1 MLGSIFVGNS
11 DLIGQYIAPAEPMAT
26 APCLAQYEHDSHLGN
41 PCQVARPPSV
51 KDPAAFATKVA
62 TEAVEAVKSAVS
74 VKNASTSG
82 VFSTSIMISFHEYP
96 GRYPENFFMEQPQA
110 STLCLLLSI
119 IWISI
124 MGRGNFDR

>member
-1 MLGSIFVGNS
+1 V
-11 DLIGQYIAPAEPMAT
+11 
-26 APCLAQYEHDSHLGN
+26 
-41 PCQVARPPSV
+41 RPPSV

-62 TEAVEAVKSAVS
+62 TEAVETVKTAVS

-82 VFSTSIMISFHEYP
+82 VFSTSIIISFHEYP
-96 GRYPENFFMEQPQA
+96 GRYPENFVMDQPQA

-119 IWISI
+119 IWIGI